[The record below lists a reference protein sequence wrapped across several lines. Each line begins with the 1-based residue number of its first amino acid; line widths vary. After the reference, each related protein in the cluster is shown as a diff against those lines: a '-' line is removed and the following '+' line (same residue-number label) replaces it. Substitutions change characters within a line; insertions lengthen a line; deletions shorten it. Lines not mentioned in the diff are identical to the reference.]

1 MKLRKLFI
9 SLLAT
14 FAVALVAILIGGS
27 SAQAKSFKLYEATP
41 NLVGTWHRL
50 YSDDEFHK
58 TIKISHHSIRLRNK
72 TYKMSVTAHGHDHYT
87 LHIKHEQ
94 SISVHVGYDFDSNYD
109 EMRILK
115 MYVGAGNSQPTDLY
129 YKMIK

>member
-1 MKLRKLFI
+1 MRLRKL
-9 SLLAT
+9 LLSIMSI
-14 FAVALVAILIGGS
+14 FLVALASSSIAS
-27 SAQAKSFKLYEATP
+27 TSAQAKSFQLYEATP

-50 YSDDEFHK
+50 YSDDSFHK

-72 TYKMSVTAHGHDHYT
+72 TYKMYVTAHGKDHYT

-115 MYVGAGNSQPTDLY
+115 MYVGVGNSQPTDLY
-129 YKMIK
+129 YKMVK